1 MKLVVNGEVRNEDC
15 LNIPGIYLKLS
26 VTLSEE
32 IKKEECIIV
41 SFTVQKIMFSLRI
54 SLVNVTKSAVS
65 CGFGHIYWKNL

>member
-1 MKLVVNGEVRNEDC
+1 MKLVVNGEVRNQDC

-41 SFTVQKIMFSLRI
+41 SFTV
-54 SLVNVTKSAVS
+54 
-65 CGFGHIYWKNL
+65 